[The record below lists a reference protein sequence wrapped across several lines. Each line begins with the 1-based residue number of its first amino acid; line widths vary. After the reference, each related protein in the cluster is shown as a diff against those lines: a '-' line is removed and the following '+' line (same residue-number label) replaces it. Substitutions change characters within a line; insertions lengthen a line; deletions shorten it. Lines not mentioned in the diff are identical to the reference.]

1 MFLITEGKIVFYRT
15 EKSKN
20 YFIIEQYIEPFDI
33 FEEWD
38 VYAKKKQLIARDIDL
53 KTFTSFHQTTGFVP
67 YNTIPSRITSR

>member
-1 MFLITEGKIVFYRT
+1 M
-15 EKSKN
+15 
-20 YFIIEQYIEPFDI
+20 EPFDI

-38 VYAKKKQLIARDIDL
+38 VYAKKKQLIARDVDL